1 MSATVV
7 STSATDLNIKELNL
21 INILKKRDKS
31 QVIWNH
37 HAFLFICQAAIVL
50 TGNSLGARFVIQME
64 LVLH

>member
-21 INILKKRDKS
+21 INILKKKRQKS
-31 QVIWNH
+31 GHLEPSCISVH
-37 HAFLFICQAAIVL
+37 LSSAIGL
-50 TGNSLGARFVIQME
+50 TGNSLGAHFVIQME